1 MCHLKN
7 NHKCFLDFFHL
18 GQGFKMAPAT
28 GKILAALALDE
39 YASHDISGY
48 SLTRFSNVLKVK
60 AAL

>member
-7 NHKCFLDFFHL
+7 NNERFQDFSPS

-28 GKILAALALDE
+28 GKILADLALDD
-39 YASHDISGY
+39 YADHDISVF
-48 SLTRFSNVLKVK
+48 SLTRFPKVLKVK